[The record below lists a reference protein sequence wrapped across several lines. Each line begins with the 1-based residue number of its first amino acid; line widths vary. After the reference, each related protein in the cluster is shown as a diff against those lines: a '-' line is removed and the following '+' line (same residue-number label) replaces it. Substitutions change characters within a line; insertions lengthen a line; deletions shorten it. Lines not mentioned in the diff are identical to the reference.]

1 MDNEVHTE
9 YWKIVRTDWRGNRQN
24 NGWMAMISANEL
36 TICGRKESTGYSRAV
51 TPIILSHH

>member
-1 MDNEVHTE
+1 ME